1 MNKKICMAGL
11 AAALA
16 VGMSVGST
24 YAAEALSPS
33 EQVNILSANVK
44 TWKPTKGGSYVL
56 TDLDGN
62 GRLEVVTSYVTR
74 KRTKAVGVWEV
85 NADGNGIEA
94 CELPWEE
101 DEEMPEVTQKNV
113 PVYYDAKADMYYF
126 VFGETNGTVIA
137 LKDGVLSCCS
147 YEELDIAELETQ
159 NGVLSWI
166 STSEHPLDGAPME
179 QILELAGESCAAFSV
194 KAGE

>member
-1 MNKKICMAGL
+1 MKKKIWMAGL
-11 AAALA
+11 IAALA
-16 VGMSVGST
+16 VGMSAGSA

-33 EQVNILSANVK
+33 DQVNILIANVK

-62 GRLEVVTSYVTR
+62 GRLEVITSYVTR
-74 KRTKAVGVWEV
+74 KRTKAVGAWEV

-94 CELPWEE
+94 CELPWKE
-101 DEEMPEVTQKNV
+101 DEEMPELTQKNV
-113 PVYYDAKADMYYF
+113 AVYYDADEDLSYF
-126 VFGETNGTVIA
+126 VFGEPEETVIA
-137 LKDGVLSCCS
+137 LKDGVVFCCS
-147 YEELDIAELETQ
+147 YEELDTGKLEARR
-159 NGVLSWI
+159 GVLSWV

-194 KAGE
+194 KADE